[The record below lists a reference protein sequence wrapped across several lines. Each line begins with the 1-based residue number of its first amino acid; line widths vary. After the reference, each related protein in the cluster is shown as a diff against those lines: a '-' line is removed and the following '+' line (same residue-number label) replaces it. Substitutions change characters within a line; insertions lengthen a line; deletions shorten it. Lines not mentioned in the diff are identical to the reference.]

1 MMVTIVRAPVR
12 LSLRT
17 AKILSVI
24 GPVGLILAI
33 FAGAMFLGPDGRVQ
47 KVFLVLRLVF
57 MLVLLPLIFDG
68 RSQSTIVPEKFD
80 ALFDERERSQ
90 RDRAFRNSHMI
101 VVGSVILASMYVQI
115 AMGWGFWL
123 PDLRGAVDIGMCYG
137 LVVLGLPGMILLWRE
152 PDVSNED

>member
-68 RSQSTIVPEKFD
+68 RSQSTMVPEKFD

>member
-1 MMVTIVRAPVR
+1 MIKKVRWPVR

-24 GPVGLILAI
+24 GPVGLILATL
-33 FAGAMFLGPDGRVQ
+33 AGAMFLGPDGRVQ

-57 MLVLLPLIFDG
+57 MLVLLPLILDG
-68 RSQSTIVPEKFD
+68 RSQSTMVPEKFD

-90 RDRAFRNSHMI
+90 RDRAFRNSYTI
-101 VVGSVILASMYVQI
+101 VVGSVFLASMYVQI

-137 LVVLGLPGMILLWRE
+137 FVALGLPGMILLWRE
-152 PDVSNED
+152 PAVSNED